1 MQGNLTKSLHK
12 FFFVS
17 ILIYDNLLRL
27 AMLGLFFGVLFAA
40 NVHFDFQGGGVKG
53 LGSATVFTEVAK
65 RLKNLITA
73 EPNLGKVTV
82 LDMVNSFSGV
92 SAGSI
97 QATLL
102 AYTKAFS
109 TEPTSKSLDDVLKM
123 MTEYAV
129 IQTQIQE
136 RACCGCFFGLCGNQ
150 FDPEPLIE
158 WLVKQFGQKTLGDL
172 KAKGVKLEVLGHNMT
187 VDSPILFSTEDNK
200 HKDLKLWQV
209 VMASAAFPTGFP
221 AQTITIEGKEIIVC
235 DGGISAK
242 DLSLHAVGN
251 AVKKDIVALFGT
263 GDSLV
268 ETSNAKKLQ
277 HAGKLGWLL
286 AKSGDI
292 ISRLID
298 GNTEYSLEKIIALA
312 QRDEVKFFPF
322 QYDTH
327 GQTLDT
333 SDENLNLIKNEVN
346 TFLATTETKKQIDE
360 LAQALVANYKAKL
373 AAKTS

>member
-1 MQGNLTKSLHK
+1 
-12 FFFVS
+12 
-17 ILIYDNLLRL
+17 
-27 AMLGLFFGVLFAA
+27 MLGLLFGMLFAVPA

-53 LGSATVFTEVAK
+53 LGSATVFSDVAK
-65 RLKNLITA
+65 RVKNLVATDQTLSKA
-73 EPNLGKVTV
+73 TV
-82 LDMVNSFSGV
+82 LDMADSFSGV

-158 WLVKQFGQKTLGDL
+158 WLVQQFGQKTLGDL

-187 VDSPILFSTEDNK
+187 VDSPILFSTEDDNQ
-200 HKDLKLWQV
+200 KDLKLWQI

-221 AQTITIEGKEIIVC
+221 AQDFKIKGEDIIVC
-235 DGGISAK
+235 DGGLSAK
-242 DLSLHAVGN
+242 DLSAR
-251 AVKKDIVALFGT
+251 AMSSAKSDDIVVLFGT

-268 ETSNAKKLQ
+268 DCNKAKTLQNA
-277 HAGKLGWLL
+277 GIVGWLR
-286 AKSGDI
+286 GDI
-292 ISRLID
+292 IGRVID
-298 GNTEYSLEKIIALA
+298 GNTEYSLEETTRNAASKG
-312 QRDEVKFFPF
+312 VHFFPF

-333 SDENLNLIKNEVN
+333 SDENLDLIKTEV
-346 TFLATTETKKQIDE
+346 TAFIKTEDTKKQLDK
-360 LAQALVANYKAKL
+360 LARALVENYKKKQSA
-373 AAKTS
+373 